1 MIVTDRILV
10 LVALVLIILLGAVFI
25 PLCSNS
31 KEYIPATNEITR
43 YTYEIVQT
51 YPHDRNAF
59 TQGLVFEDGILYEG
73 TGLRGRSTIRKV
85 VLETGEGLQL
95 LELYGQFFGE
105 GITIWKDRI
114 IQLTWQSNT
123 GFVYKKD
130 TFELI
135 DKFTYPTEG
144 WGITHDGTHLI
155 MSDGSSTIYFRDPE
169 SLQEIDR
176 IEVFAG
182 SGPVVRLNELEYVQ
196 GEIYANIWQTDYIA
210 RIDPKTGRVTGW
222 INLTGLLKPE
232 VLNQPVDVLNGI
244 AYDSKNDRLFVTGK
258 LWPTLFEI
266 KLIPLN

>member
-10 LVALVLIILLGAVFI
+10 LVVPVLIILPGAVFI
-25 PLCSNS
+25 ASCSNS
-31 KEYIPATNEITR
+31 KEYTTATNEITR

-51 YPHDRNAF
+51 YPHDRDAF

-85 VLETGEGLQL
+85 ALETGEVLQL
-95 LELYGQFFGE
+95 LELYRQFFGE

-135 DKFTYPTEG
+135 GEFTYPTEG

-155 MSDGSSTIYFRDPE
+155 MSDGSSTIYFRDPR
-169 SLQEIDR
+169 SLKEIDR
-176 IEVFAG
+176 IEVFDG

-210 RIDPKTGRVTGW
+210 RIDPETGRVTGW
-222 INLTGLLKPE
+222 INLKGLLKPE
-232 VLNQPVDVLNGI
+232 ALNQPVDVLNGI